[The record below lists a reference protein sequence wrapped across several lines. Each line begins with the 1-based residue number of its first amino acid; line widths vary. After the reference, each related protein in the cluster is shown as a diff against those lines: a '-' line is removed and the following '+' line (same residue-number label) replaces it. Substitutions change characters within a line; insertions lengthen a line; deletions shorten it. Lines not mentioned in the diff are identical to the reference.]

1 MNSSQTLSEINGQ
14 QAAIDR
20 ILGEREARKEVFV
33 LSGPLGSGV
42 TWTLSAC
49 GVHWE
54 SEGGAA
60 LEAKGES
67 FASERRLFP
76 WLTMALPKAKKQA
89 RLEVLKS
96 TLAQGGRAVPVVGAV
111 TSYLV
116 EEVLNHQ
123 KHRLAREALLLTEQE
138 QDLLFVIQ
146 TTAQDK
152 QLLLTIDQPEIWD
165 DASWSLLGLIL
176 SNKLDELYPAI
187 ADALIVIGVTD
198 QIPVRL
204 APLLSMLPTTELKI
218 RLLNVDEVAV
228 ALSAFGFPAVNRH
241 YQKILYDLT
250 NGRLDLLNEVGQQFQ
265 QSDLANLS
273 TGWSDYYSGLV
284 TRRISGLRDRV
295 REIEDTLTAA
305 AIIGE
310 SFSYGDIAC
319 LTGSARDVLTTTLEL
334 ASREHLIS
342 STGQTARFNSAELH
356 SYFHRAGQE
365 EHSRYHT
372 KFAECIRLMR
382 PGDYGYRAQ
391 HLLLAGNTEDAL
403 TCYAQAAL
411 AARREYRSPSDP
423 GDLATATG
431 WADVRRFLD
440 RMLLALDA
448 YDDQRITEGL
458 DIVDGI
464 EAFLPEPLIAERD
477 YLRGVLLLA
486 LPSVRSYD
494 QARLLLQRW
503 SKLADRETELW
514 ARMAQSLMVA
524 QAQTDHIEEA
534 RRLEA
539 QLTAKYWERRQID
552 PWALHALN
560 VLRRRSECLH
570 SLPTA
575 TQRLESAIAY
585 FGPATKDSVPRHP
598 LQYYYTLTN
607 LIGNQLAGARFG
619 EALTSALLLEEL
631 IGRSPSLSWPAPE
644 VAANNAVLARYL
656 AEDLDVATARELLL
670 KVTSNSNEAGD
681 RILLQNNCAILS
693 IHAGQLSEARAT
705 LQRSRLSLL
714 ESDEPDQY
722 HEYFVNNN
730 LAGLLAL
737 TGDIEQAQQLM
748 DLCKEAAK
756 SFYPAISATI
766 MRRQELIGEAINEAA
781 NLSVQEFDTYLIR
794 KYGMQVGPQWSFYG
808 RGFLLSDIQYWSAD

>member
-1 MNSSQTLSEINGQ
+1 MNSSRTLSKINGQ

-20 ILGEREARKEVFV
+20 ILGEREAHKEVFV

-42 TWTLSAC
+42 TWTLNAC
-49 GVHWE
+49 GVQWE

-76 WLTMALPKAKKQA
+76 WLTMALPKARKQA

-96 TLAQGGRAVPVVGAV
+96 TLAHGGRAIPVVGAV

-176 SNKLDELYPAI
+176 SNKLDELYPVL
-187 ADALIVIGVTD
+187 ADALIVIGVTTEL
-198 QIPVRL
+198 PVRL
-204 APLLSMLPTTELKI
+204 APLLSLLPTTELRI
-218 RLLNVDEVAV
+218 RLLNLGEVSV
-228 ALSAFGFPAVNRH
+228 ALSTFGFPAVNQR
-241 YQKILYDLT
+241 YEKILYDLT
-250 NGRLDLLNEVGQQFQ
+250 NGRLDLLSDVSQQFQ

-284 TRRISGLRDRV
+284 RRRISGLRERV
-295 REIEDTLTAA
+295 KEIEDTLTAA

-310 SFSYGDIAC
+310 SFSFGDIAC
-319 LTGSARDVLTTTLEL
+319 LTGAARDALATTLEL

-342 STGQTARFNSAELH
+342 SAGETARFNSAELH

-365 EHSRYHT
+365 EHSRNHS

-391 HLLLAGNTEDAL
+391 HLLLAGNTEDSL
-403 TCYAQAAL
+403 TCYAQATL
-411 AARREYRSPSDP
+411 AARREYRSHSDP

-448 YDDQRITEGL
+448 YDDQRITDGL
-458 DIVDGI
+458 EVVDGI
-464 EAFLPEPLIAERD
+464 EAFLPELLIAERD
-477 YLRGVLLLA
+477 YLRAVLLLA
-486 LPSVRSYD
+486 LPSVKSYD

-514 ARMAQSLMVA
+514 ARMAQSLIVA

-539 QLTAKYWERRQID
+539 QITAKYWERRQID

-575 TQRLESAIAY
+575 TQRLESAVAY
-585 FGPATKDSVPRHP
+585 FGPATKDSLPRHP
-598 LQYYYTLTN
+598 IQYYYTLTN
-607 LIGNQLAGARFG
+607 LTGNQLAGARFD
-619 EALTSALLLEEL
+619 EALTSALLLEKL
-631 IGRSPSLSWPAPE
+631 ISRHPSLPWPAPE

-656 AEDLDVATARELLL
+656 AEDLDIATARDLLL

-681 RILLQNNCAILS
+681 RILLQNNCAVLS
-693 IHAGQLSEARAT
+693 IHAGELSEARAT
-705 LQRSRLSLL
+705 LQLSRRSLI
-714 ESDEPDQY
+714 ESEEPDQY
-722 HEYFVNNN
+722 HAYFVNNN

-737 TGDIEQAQQLM
+737 SGEIEQAQQMM
-748 DLCKEAAK
+748 DVCKSAAK
-756 SFYPAISATI
+756 CFYPAISATI
-766 MRRQELIGEAINEAA
+766 MRRQELIGEAINEAP

-808 RGFLLSDIQYWSAD
+808 RGFLLTDIQYWSAD